1 MVTVSQIINEAY
13 RETNLIPIG
22 QSPSA
27 VEQAEAVLIFNRLVK
42 AVFGNE
48 AGDPYTN
55 FGIGNNNVVPGTIQ
69 SYDTIPTN
77 NWYPPT
83 NSRIIFNNTSTQT
96 LNLNPA
102 PIDGER
108 LSIQDASNNFST
120 LPLTVVG
127 NGRTIDG
134 ATSVSLNTNG
144 LVQEWF
150 YRADV
155 HDWRTISNLTAD
167 SVLPF
172 PVEFEDLFIIGLAL
186 RLNPRNGTQIDPQ
199 SISTYNKLQSKF
211 RARYSLV
218 IQQSPE
224 LALLRTS
231 GVPYQI
237 YRNIG
242 RYMTTTQ
249 LFNSGN
255 PY

>member
-1 MVTVSQIINEAY
+1 MVLVSQIINEAY

-22 QSPSA
+22 QSPSS

-42 AVFGNE
+42 SVFGNE
-48 AGDPYTN
+48 AGDPYIN
-55 FGIGNNNVVPGTIQ
+55 LSIGNNNVVPNTFQ
-69 SYDTIPTN
+69 NYDTIPTN
-77 NWYPPT
+77 NWFPPT
-83 NSRIIFNNTSTQT
+83 NSRIIFNNTSSQT

-108 LSIQDASNNFST
+108 LSIQDASGNFST
-120 LPLTVVG
+120 RPVTLIG

-134 ATSVSLNTNG
+134 AISVSLNTNG
-144 LVQEWF
+144 LVREWF

-155 HDWRTISNLTAD
+155 HDWQTISDLNAN
-167 SVLPF
+167 SALPF

-186 RLNPRNGTQIDPQ
+186 RLNPRNGTQIDPA
-199 SISTYNKLQSKF
+199 SVSTYNKLLSKF
-211 RARYSLV
+211 RARYTLV

-237 YRNIG
+237 YRNLG
-242 RYMTTTQ
+242 RFMTTTQ